1 VTVTEKGKSLPSLH
15 RSRDTICLFRNTC
28 AIVSSHPP
36 KESLAPRAPL
46 TQRLTCEIDMTK

>member
-1 VTVTEKGKSLPSLH
+1 MTVTEKGKSLPSLH

-36 KESLAPRAPL
+36 NESLAPRAPL
-46 TQRLTCEIDMTK
+46 IQRLTCEIDMTK